1 MALICIVI
9 ALLLER
15 ITDSLQELR
24 NFRWFEQY
32 SQWMINHLPGLTN
45 QGASLIVIL
54 LLPIIIVTAFI
65 QNGLDDRFF
74 SLFSLLFSLA
84 VFVYSLGPDD
94 LNREVDD
101 YLAARESGDEEQAKE
116 LAGLIMKKPASTSPD
131 QQSVEVM
138 HAILSQS
145 NDRIFSV
152 IFWFLLLGPL
162 GALTFRLTSYTMQT
176 THNSTLGDAA
186 RKLQA
191 IMAWAPAHLV
201 AVGYALTGNYEG
213 ASQGFR
219 EKEKQDDLSDCNH
232 LTLITA
238 GLGALKDC
246 EPGEETACIR
256 ATRGLVLRTLVVWVA
271 VIALLTLIGW
281 MA

>member
-9 ALLLER
+9 SLLLER
-15 ITDSLQELR
+15 MTDGLEDLR
-24 NFRWFEQY
+24 NFHWFEQY

-45 QGASLIVIL
+45 QGASLIIIL
-54 LLPIIIVTAFI
+54 LLPIIVITAFI
-65 QNGLDDRFF
+65 QNGLDDKFF
-74 SLFSLLFSLA
+74 GLFSLVFSLA
-84 VFVYSLGPDD
+84 VLIYCLGPRD
-94 LNREVDD
+94 LNREVDA
-101 YLAARESGDEEQAKE
+101 YLAVREAGDEEEARKIASQM
-116 LAGLIMKKPASTSPD
+116 AGKPASASPD
-131 QQSVEVM
+131 QQSVDVM
-138 HAILSQS
+138 HAILTES

-152 IFWFLLLGPL
+152 IFWFLVLGPL
-162 GALTFRLTSYTMQT
+162 GALVFRLASYTMQT
-176 THNSTLGDAA
+176 THNTTLGDAA

-219 EKEKQDDLSDCNH
+219 EKVKQDDLSECNNA
-232 LTLITA
+232 TLVTA

-256 ATRGLVLRTLVVWVA
+256 STRGLVLRTLVVWVA

-281 MA
+281 TA

>member
-9 ALLLER
+9 ALLVER
-15 ITDSLQELR
+15 TTHSLQELR

-54 LLPIIIVTAFI
+54 LLPIIIVTGII
-65 QNGLDDRFF
+65 QNSLDDKFF

-84 VFVYSLGPDD
+84 VLIYTLGPRD

-101 YLAARESGDEEQAKE
+101 YLEARESGNEEQAQKI
-116 LAGLIMKKPASTSPD
+116 ASMMSRKPVSASPD
-131 QQSVEVM
+131 QQSVDVM
-138 HAILSQS
+138 HAILTES

-162 GALTFRLTSYTMQT
+162 GALVFRLASYTMQT
-176 THNSTLGDAA
+176 THNNTLGDAA

-201 AVGYALTGNYEG
+201 AAGYALTGNYEG

-219 EKEKQDDLSDCNH
+219 EKVKQDELSECNYM
-232 LTLITA
+232 TLITA

-256 ATRGLVLRTLVVWVA
+256 STRGLVLRTLVVWVA
-271 VIALLTLIGW
+271 VIAVLTLIGW

>member
-65 QNGLDDRFF
+65 QNGLDDKFF
-74 SLFSLLFSLA
+74 GLFSLLFSLA

-101 YLAARESGDEEQAKE
+101 YLAARESGDEEQAKKQ
-116 LAGLIMKKPASTSPD
+116 ATLIMKKPASTSPD

-162 GALTFRLTSYTMQT
+162 GALIFRLTSYTMHT

-186 RKLQA
+186 KKLQA

-281 MA
+281 MS

>member
-1 MALICIVI
+1 M
-9 ALLLER
+9 
-15 ITDSLQELR
+15 TDSLREFR

-54 LLPIIIVTAFI
+54 LFPIIIVAALI
-65 QNGLDDRFF
+65 QNGLDDLFF
-74 SLFSLLFSLA
+74 GLFSLLFSLA
-84 VFVYSLGPDD
+84 VFIYSLGPGD

-101 YLAARESGDEEQAKE
+101 YLAAREAGDDEQARQTASTILKR
-116 LAGLIMKKPASTSPD
+116 PASASPD

-162 GALTFRLTSYTMQT
+162 GALVFRLTSYTMQT
-176 THNSTLGDAA
+176 TRNNTLGNAA

-191 IMAWAPAHLV
+191 VLAWAPAHLV
-201 AVGYALTGNYEG
+201 AGGYALTGNYEG

-219 EKEKQDDLSDCNH
+219 EKVKQDNLSECNH

>member
-9 ALLLER
+9 ALLVER
-15 ITDSLQELR
+15 TTHSLQDLR

-54 LLPIIIVTAFI
+54 LLPIIIVTAII
-65 QNGLDDRFF
+65 QNGLDDKFF

-84 VFVYSLGPDD
+84 VLIYTLGPHD

-101 YLAARESGDEEQAKE
+101 YLEARESGNEEEAQKIAS
-116 LAGLIMKKPASTSPD
+116 MMSQKPASASPD
-131 QQSVEVM
+131 QQSVDVM
-138 HAILSQS
+138 HAILTES

-162 GALTFRLTSYTMQT
+162 GALVFRLASYTMQT
-176 THNSTLGDAA
+176 THNNTLGDAA

-201 AVGYALTGNYEG
+201 AAGYALTGNYEG

-219 EKEKQDDLSDCNH
+219 EKIKQDDLSECNYM
-232 LTLITA
+232 TLITA

-256 ATRGLVLRTLVVWVA
+256 STRGLVLRTLVVWVA
-271 VIALLTLIGW
+271 VIAVLTLIGW

>member
-9 ALLLER
+9 ALLVER
-15 ITDSLQELR
+15 TTHSLQELR

-54 LLPIIIVTAFI
+54 LLPIIIVTGII
-65 QNGLDDRFF
+65 QNSLDDKFF

-84 VFVYSLGPDD
+84 VLIYTLGPRD

-101 YLAARESGDEEQAKE
+101 YLEARESGNEEQAQKI
-116 LAGLIMKKPASTSPD
+116 ASMMSRKPVSASPD
-131 QQSVEVM
+131 QQSVDVM
-138 HAILSQS
+138 HAILTES

-152 IFWFLLLGPL
+152 IFWFLVLGPL
-162 GALTFRLTSYTMQT
+162 GALMFRLASYTMQT
-176 THNSTLGDAA
+176 THNSTLGAAA

-201 AVGYALTGNYEG
+201 AAGYALTGNYEG

-219 EKEKQDDLSDCNH
+219 EKVKQDELSECNYM
-232 LTLITA
+232 TLITA

-256 ATRGLVLRTLVVWVA
+256 STRGLVLRTLVVWVA
-271 VIALLTLIGW
+271 VIAVLTLIGW